1 MEIYR
6 DMILRD
12 FALTN
17 IVESDRIAGIMKEAR
32 KHTDDRNVL
41 GLVRSL
47 AAFATGPE
55 EIQLLR
61 EHYLEE

>member
-1 MEIYR
+1 
-6 DMILRD
+6 
-12 FALTN
+12 
-17 IVESDRIAGIMKEAR
+17 MKEAR

-47 AAFATGPE
+47 AAFAMGPE